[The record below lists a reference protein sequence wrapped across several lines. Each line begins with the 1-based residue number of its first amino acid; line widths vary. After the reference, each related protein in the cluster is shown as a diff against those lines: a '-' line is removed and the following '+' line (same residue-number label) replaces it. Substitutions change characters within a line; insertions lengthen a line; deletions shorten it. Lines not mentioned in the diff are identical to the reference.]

1 MTAPSALALL
11 ALLACARG
19 SGEPRGTDGPPNIV
33 LAIADDMDPDHLGFC
48 GNPLARTPHLD
59 ELAKQGA
66 YFRTLY
72 VQPVCRSALA
82 TLLTGRWPH
91 ETGMTGNLV
100 KTPLAPE
107 AGDLPALLKQRG
119 YATYCG
125 GKFWE
130 GNLPGFGFDAPAEN
144 DEKFAREGEGV
155 EDCFRFLDA
164 HASTGPWFVW
174 WAPSLPHTPHRP
186 PARFNKA
193 FADTPIEVPASYKG
207 DPNAYVEAERASL
220 AMESWLDA
228 EFGRLVEKLR
238 DLGELESTLIVFLAD
253 NGWSTATWAKGTP
266 MEKGVRS
273 PLVVKP
279 PGSKEGREL
288 PTLVDLVDVHA
299 TVLDYAGAD
308 SPSGCRGRSLRPL
321 LEGKPYEP
329 RTRLCGAVY
338 GRYASVTPY
347 ALYVR
352 DERWK
357 YVFFLQ
363 DVSSK
368 ELSPGARLAPE
379 FRARACQQR
388 LFDLEQDPLEQHN
401 LAGGPKQVERV
412 RVLHHAAFDWWSE
425 SGGAELQIPVGLPR

>member
-1 MTAPSALALL
+1 VSALLALALL
-11 ALLACARG
+11 APLACAGAPDDPPR
-19 SGEPRGTDGPPNIV
+19 SGDPPNIV
-33 LAIADDMDPDHLGFC
+33 LAIADDLDPDHLGFC

-59 ELAKQGA
+59 ELAAQGV
-66 YFRTLY
+66 YFPTLY
-72 VQPVCRSALA
+72 VQPVCRAALA

-91 ETGMTGNLV
+91 ETGMTGNLREQ
-100 KTPLAPE
+100 PLAP

-144 DEKFAREGEGV
+144 DDKFAREGQGE
-155 EDCFRFLDA
+155 EDCFRFLEQ

-193 FADTPIEVPASYKG
+193 FADVPIEVPASFTG
-207 DPNAYVEAERASL
+207 DPADYVQAERSSL
-220 AMESWLDA
+220 AMEAWLDA
-228 EFGRLVEKLR
+228 EFGRLTEKLR
-238 DLGELESTLIVFLAD
+238 ELGELESTLIVFLAD
-253 NGWSTATWAKGTP
+253 NGWSTASWAKGTP

-279 PGSKEGREL
+279 PGSSEGRKL
-288 PTLVDLVDVHA
+288 PALIDLVDVHA
-299 TVLDYAGAD
+299 TVLDYAGATL
-308 SPSGCRGRSLRPL
+308 PSGSRGRSLRPL

-329 RTRLCGAVY
+329 RARLYGAVY
-338 GRYASVTPY
+338 GRYWSLVPY

-363 DVSSK
+363 DVTGK

-379 FRARACQQR
+379 FRARAGQQR
-388 LFDLEQDPLEQHN
+388 LFDLEQDPLEQRN

-412 RVLHHAAFDWWSE
+412 RDLRHAVFDWWSQ
-425 SGGAELQIPVGLPR
+425 SGGAELAIPVGLPR

>member
-1 MTAPSALALL
+1 MTVLTVLALL

-19 SGEPRGTDGPPNIV
+19 SDVPRNPDDPPNIV
-33 LAIADDMDPDHLGFC
+33 LAIADDLDPDHLGFC

-59 ELAKQGA
+59 ELARQGA
-66 YFRTLY
+66 YFPTLY
-72 VQPVCRSALA
+72 VQPVCRAALA

-91 ETGMTGNLV
+91 ETGMTSNLA
-100 KTPLAPE
+100 KTPLAPS
-107 AGDLPALLKQRG
+107 GSDLPALLEQRG

-130 GNLPGFGFDAPAEN
+130 GNLPAFGFDAPAEN
-144 DEKFAREGEGV
+144 DEKFAREGEGAG
-155 EDCFRFLDA
+155 DCFRFLDE
-164 HASTGPWFVW
+164 HASKGPWFVW

-193 FADTPIEVPASYKG
+193 FADVPIEVPASFKG
-207 DPNAYVEAERASL
+207 DADDYVQAERSSL

-228 EFGRLVEKLR
+228 ELGHLVEKLR
-238 DLGELESTLIVFLAD
+238 ELGELASTLIVFLAD
-253 NGWSTATWAKGTP
+253 NGWSTASWAKGTP

-279 PGSKEGREL
+279 PGSTAGREL
-288 PTLVDLVDVHA
+288 PALVDLVDVHA
-299 TVLDYAGAD
+299 TVVDYAGAAL
-308 SPSGCRGRSLRPL
+308 PGGCRGRSLRPL
-321 LEGKPYEP
+321 LEGRPYEP
-329 RTRLCGAVY
+329 RKLLCGAVY
-338 GRYASVTPY
+338 GRYASLVPY
-347 ALYVR
+347 ALYAR

-363 DVSSK
+363 DVSGK

-379 FRARACQQR
+379 FRARGGQQR

-401 LAGGPKQVERV
+401 LAAGPKQRV
-412 RVLHHAAFDWWSE
+412 REMHAAAFAWWKE
-425 SGGAELQIPVGLPR
+425 SGGAELEIPEGPSR